1 MPPADLPGCN
11 YNAPVGNEDLKFEQ
25 TVYRDEFLNRLRL
38 VFGHPDFIADSS
50 YGIVAETDPASSTAT
65 SGPLRCTAS
74 TTDLTVSVN
83 AGIGVTKS
91 GQWVYLETS
100 QSSVGMSANE
110 VGDQNVIT
118 LKFSTKDPDE
128 RSPNEYGIPLF
139 KRRLVQD
146 DEDKVVVYSTTEWN
160 ALTSEQQDDHVPLAV
175 ATVTRSGSSSVLSLI
190 QTNTSYTW
198 LRPWY
203 SPVDVRH
210 RKMVGS
216 GSVTSTNPHGLS
228 FNELTVGN
236 FTLPML
242 TSHWGKIVSKDVSIP
257 NVPGQVCEVTVPS
270 GLIKTDDGSGTATGV
285 PNTKYID
292 LDFYPIQVGS
302 VATDGDWAA
311 MWAFEQKGRSQRI
324 YQPADVPLVPASTD
338 VVVRAIKVE
347 TLQPNGL
354 LTAST
359 SKTKFTAGSLDA
371 NDAVVASGKVYV
383 STMTVNLE
391 DDFSADAGPLTLA
404 YREYFSEGDVVRNP
418 QVLVCS
424 TKVADIPGSGIIPS
438 ITQYDQGVVLA
449 GLDQAA
455 GGASMEVQVKITG
468 TDPDGVAVQ
477 ETLIFDSGW
486 SQGTAGVVNA
496 GSFQLGSQ
504 VFATIDAITVPSHM
518 NEGPNALLQI
528 WVAMNPVGASKLAYA
543 TPIADVLWNGA
554 QMISV
559 DDIRPIHYD
568 LGFPQDS
575 DDTGLAA
582 AMQHI
587 LIDEPSGT
595 RNLRY
600 IETFTRPRY
609 SSLWAG
615 SYLEL
620 NDPSSIG
627 MSDRNFAELNGFYY
641 SRPMALSASAAQLG
655 VFCYPP
661 LFPEWRQRDTVKIAY
676 RTQDSLG
683 AWASTWTELTS
694 SSTKNFT
701 IILPANTRVIRFR
714 VIGADLRGMA
724 IIEYTS

>member
-50 YGIVAETDPASSTAT
+50 YGIVAETNPASSTAT
-65 SGPLRCTAS
+65 SGPLRCEAS
-74 TTDLTVSVN
+74 TTDLTVSVT

-91 GQWVYLETS
+91 GHWVYLETS

-110 VGDQNVIT
+110 LGAQNVIT

-146 DEDKVVVYSTTEWN
+146 DADKVVVYSTTEWN
-160 ALTSEQQDDHVPLAV
+160 ALTTEQQDDHVPLAL
-175 ATVTRSGSSSVLSLI
+175 ATVTSSGSGYILSLI

-216 GSVTSTNPHGLS
+216 GSVTSTNPHGIS

-242 TSHWGKIVSKDVSIP
+242 TSHWGKIVSKDVSIA

-292 LDFYPIQVGS
+292 LDFYPIQVGAVS
-302 VATDGDWAA
+302 TDGDQYQ
-311 MWAFEQKGRSQRI
+311 MWSFEQKGRSQRI
-324 YQPADVPLVPASTD
+324 YQPANVALVPGSTD

-391 DDFSADAGPLTLA
+391 DDFSADAGPMTLA
-404 YREYFSEGDVVRNP
+404 YREYFSEGGVVRNP
-418 QVLVCS
+418 QVLVCA

-468 TDPDGVAVQ
+468 TDQDGAAVQ
-477 ETLIFDSGW
+477 ETLTFDSGW
-486 SQGTAGVVNA
+486 SQGTAGVVNN
-496 GSFQLGSQ
+496 GSFKLGSQ
-504 VFATIDAITVPSHM
+504 TFATIDAITVPSHM

-528 WVAMNPVGASKLAYA
+528 WVAMDPTRTKLAYA

-554 QMISV
+554 QMASIT
-559 DDIRPIHYD
+559 DIRPVHYD

-575 DDTGLAA
+575 DDAGLAA
-582 AMQHI
+582 AMQSV
-587 LIDEPSGT
+587 LIDEPAGT

-600 IETFTRPRY
+600 VETFTRPRY
-609 SSLWAG
+609 HALFHGGWQDLA
-615 SYLEL
+615 
-620 NDPSSIG
+620 DPSTIG
-627 MSDRNFAELNGFYY
+627 LVDRNFAELNGYYY
-641 SRPMALSASAAQLG
+641 SRPLALSSSAAQLG
-655 VFCYPP
+655 VFLYPP
-661 LFPEWRQRDTVKIAY
+661 LFSEWSQSDTVKLGY

-683 AWASTWTELTS
+683 NWTGTWTELTS
-694 SSTKNFT
+694 SSTKNFA
-701 IILPANTRVIRFR
+701 IILPANTRAVRLR
-714 VIGADLRGMA
+714 VIGTDLRGMA